1 MIKYIIGNKLLTND
15 NNYDII
21 YIQKWRNKMTIKQ
34 IKEKIERLF
43 NNYAKAI
50 DMKAI
55 EKEFKMIKHYNVND
69 NSDYRIYTKYEIEKE
84 PIDKQITL

>member
-1 MIKYIIGNKLLTND
+1 
-15 NNYDII
+15 
-21 YIQKWRNKMTIKQ
+21 MTIKQ

-84 PIDKQITL
+84 PIDK